1 MISACP
7 CLGWLGD
14 CWQTD
19 PMRGIGTITNF
30 LTIIGGTVVGL
41 VVGRFIADQMRTTIE
56 QAVGMVTIVLGV
68 ATAAQSDNIVFPLV
82 SVVLGGIAGEVM
94 RIEHGFSVLGHWV
107 KAKAESAL
115 AGRSREASFHPR
127 FVEGFVTATL
137 LFSIGP
143 MSILGSIDDG
153 LGRGAQILIVKSA
166 LDGLVSILFAA
177 TMGWGVALS
186 AFVVA
191 AYQAVMTLSAS
202 GLDAILDDRMVH
214 EMSATGGLMV
224 FGIGL
229 RFMDVKPIRVGSLLP
244 GLAIAPVLVALFAR

>member
-41 VVGRFIADQMRTTIE
+41 AVGRFIADQMRTTIE

>member
-1 MISACP
+1 MH
-7 CLGWLGD
+7 
-14 CWQTD
+14 
-19 PMRGIGTITNF
+19 GIGTVTNF
-30 LTIIGGTVVGL
+30 LTIVGGTVVGL
-41 VVGRFIADQMRTTIE
+41 VVGRYIADRMRTTIE
-56 QAVGMVTIVLGV
+56 QAVGMVTIVLGIS
-68 ATAAQSDNIVFPLV
+68 TAAKTDNVVFPLV
-82 SVVLGGIAGEVM
+82 SVVLGGIIGEAA

-107 KAKAESAL
+107 RARSESL
-115 AGRSREASFHPR
+115 LSRRSRSTSFHPR

-186 AFVVA
+186 AFIVA
-191 AYQAVMTLSAS
+191 IYQGAMTLSAS
-202 GLDAILDDRMVH
+202 GLDAILTDRMVH
-214 EMSATGGLMV
+214 EMSATGGIMV
-224 FGIGL
+224 LGIGL

-244 GLAIAPVLVALFAR
+244 GLAVAPVLVALFAR

>member
-1 MISACP
+1 
-7 CLGWLGD
+7 
-14 CWQTD
+14 
-19 PMRGIGTITNF
+19 MRGIGTVTNF
-30 LTIIGGTVVGL
+30 FTIVGGTVVGL
-41 VVGRFIADQMRTTIE
+41 IVGRYIADRMRMTIE

-68 ATAAQSDNIVFPLV
+68 STAAQTDNVVFPLV
-82 SVVLGGIAGEVM
+82 SVVLGGIIGEAA

-107 KAKAESAL
+107 RAKSEGVLNKRSKA
-115 AGRSREASFHPR
+115 ASFHPR

-186 AFVVA
+186 AFIVA
-191 AYQAVMTLSAS
+191 AYQGAMTLSAS
-202 GLDAILDDRMVH
+202 GLDAILSDRMVH
-214 EMSATGGLMV
+214 EMSATGGIMV
-224 FGIGL
+224 LGIGL

-244 GLAIAPVLVALFAR
+244 GLAVAPVLVALFAR